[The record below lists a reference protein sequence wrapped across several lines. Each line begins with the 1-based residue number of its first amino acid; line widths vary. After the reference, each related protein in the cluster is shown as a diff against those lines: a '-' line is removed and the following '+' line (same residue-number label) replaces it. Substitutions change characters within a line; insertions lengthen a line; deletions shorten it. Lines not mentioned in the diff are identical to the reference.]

1 MLDLGIYNYKHICC
15 KKCEFHSP
23 FPLALTGKE
32 TEGLGCVKTLEIIGF
47 KKANL
52 GGMNMEESFT
62 QVTLISLKNYKYLN
76 LKSGS

>member
-1 MLDLGIYNYKHICC
+1 MLHLGVHSCKHIFFLIIKPSC

-23 FPLALTGKE
+23 FPLPLTGKE

-52 GGMNMEESFT
+52 GGMNNGGKFYTSC
-62 QVTLISLKNYKYLN
+62 SN
-76 LKSGS
+76 